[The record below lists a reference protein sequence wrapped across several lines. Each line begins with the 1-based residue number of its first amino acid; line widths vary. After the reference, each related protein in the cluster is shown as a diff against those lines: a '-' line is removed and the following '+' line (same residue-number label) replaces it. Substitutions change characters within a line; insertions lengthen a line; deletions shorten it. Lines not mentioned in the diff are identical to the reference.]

1 MHKRSFIRG
10 AFILT
15 IANIIDRSIGFIF
28 RIILS
33 NMLGPEGMGIY
44 QLVLPIY
51 FVSITFLTSGT
62 MAVTSRFISEERAK
76 GNKKNV
82 FKILKITF
90 LIVLIFAFAIS
101 SLLFFKAKYVAEK
114 LLHEPRALLSILIF
128 APVLII
134 VASSSVFKGFFQ
146 GVINMIPA
154 SVSEIV
160 EQIVRVSTTLYLIQL
175 FTGAKLEYLVAIA
188 IFGISVG
195 EIVSF
200 LMYILFYKREVK
212 IINKEMPY
220 DGKEWDTF
228 SIVKTIV
235 VTSIP
240 ITFSKLI
247 VNVLD
252 LAESLIIPSRLVVSG
267 LTHSE
272 AMSEFGKMLGMAV
285 PLAYMPAVIT
295 SSLSTTVLPAVSEA
309 AALKKWDTV
318 RLRINQAIGYTTLV
332 AFPAIILF
340 LALPEQISQLL
351 YPSSPGVGAFVRV
364 ISMGS
369 IFAFLEAVVAS
380 ILHGLGKQTVVLK
393 NSIIWLGVCIIGMYY
408 LTAMPQ
414 LRLFGYIY
422 SFIFADA
429 LILMLNMFELIKMT
443 GLRIDYLNWFI
454 KPITASTIMG
464 IIVIII
470 HSKLL
475 TINVNMWINIFLSIF
490 TGILAY
496 LLLCSALKLPYIE
509 DLRKIILLKN

>member
-1 MHKRSFIRG
+1 MYNRSFIRG

-15 IANIIDRSIGFIF
+15 IANIIDRGIGFVF
-28 RIILS
+28 RIVLS
-33 NMLGPEGMGIY
+33 NMLGPEGTGIY

-62 MAVTSRFISEERAK
+62 MAVTSRFISEERAR
-76 GNKKNV
+76 GNKKNM
-82 FKILKITF
+82 FKILKVTF
-90 LIVLIFAFAIS
+90 LIVLIIAFAL
-101 SLLFFKAKYVAEK
+101 SLLLFYNAEYIAKN
-114 LLHEPRALLSILIF
+114 LLHEPRAFLPILVF

-134 VASSSVFKGFFQ
+134 VTSSSVFKGFFQ
-146 GVINMIPA
+146 GVINMVPA
-154 SVSEIV
+154 SASEIV
-160 EQIVRVSTTLYLIQL
+160 EQIARVSITLYLLHL

-200 LMYILFYKREVK
+200 FMYIFFYKKEVK
-212 IINKEMPY
+212 IINKEIPY
-220 DGKEWDTF
+220 EGKEWDTF
-228 SIVKTIV
+228 YIVKTLVI
-235 VTSIP
+235 TSIP

-247 VNVLD
+247 VNALD

-309 AALKKWDTV
+309 AVLKKWDTV

-332 AFPAIILF
+332 AFPAISLF
-340 LALPEQISQLL
+340 LLLPEQISQLL

-364 ISMGS
+364 ISFGS

-380 ILHGLGKQTVVLK
+380 ILHGLGRQNVVLK
-393 NSIIWLGVCIIGMYY
+393 NSILWLGVCILGMYY

-414 LRLFGYIY
+414 FRLLGYIY

-429 LILMLNMFELIKMT
+429 LILTLNMFELIKIT
-443 GLRIDYLNWFI
+443 GLKIDYLNWFM
-454 KPITASTIMG
+454 KPIIASVFMG
-464 IIVIII
+464 VIVIII

-475 TINVNMWINIFLSIF
+475 TINVNMWINIFISIF
-490 TGILAY
+490 FSISAY
-496 LLLCSALKLPYIE
+496 LFLCSALKLPYIE
-509 DLRKIILLKN
+509 DLRKMILLKN